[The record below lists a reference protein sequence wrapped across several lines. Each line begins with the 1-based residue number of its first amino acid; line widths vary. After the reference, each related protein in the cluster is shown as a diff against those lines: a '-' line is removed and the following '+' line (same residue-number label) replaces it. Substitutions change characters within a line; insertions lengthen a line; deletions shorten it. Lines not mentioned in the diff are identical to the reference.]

1 MGASGYELLHREA
14 SRQGAFSPMTL
25 EDALNELY
33 QGRTN
38 VAIQAALICMP
49 KTDLQRVFA
58 DYVSSRGLDEDIWQ
72 KDVELS
78 WPYIT

>member
-1 MGASGYELLHREA
+1 
-14 SRQGAFSPMTL
+14 MTL
-25 EDALNELY
+25 EDALDELY

-38 VAIQAALICMP
+38 VAIQAALIGMP

-58 DYVSSRGLDEDIWQ
+58 DYVSSRGGFTADAWQ
-72 KDVELS
+72 KDDEVS

>member
-1 MGASGYELLHREA
+1 
-14 SRQGAFSPMTL
+14 MTL
-25 EDALNELY
+25 QDALNELY

-38 VAIQAALICMP
+38 VATQAACIGMS
-49 KTDLQRVFA
+49 KTELQQVFA
-58 DYVSSRGLDEDIWQ
+58 DYVSSRGLDDDIWE

>member
-1 MGASGYELLHREA
+1 
-14 SRQGAFSPMTL
+14 MTL
-25 EDALNELY
+25 EDALDELY

-38 VAIQAALICMP
+38 VAIQAALIGMP

-58 DYVSSRGLDEDIWQ
+58 DYVSSRGGFTEDVWQ

>member
-1 MGASGYELLHREA
+1 
-14 SRQGAFSPMTL
+14 MTL

-38 VAIQAALICMP
+38 VAIQAASIGMP
-49 KTDLQRVFA
+49 KAELQRVFA
-58 DYVSSRGLDEDIWQ
+58 DYVSSRGGFTADAWQ

>member
-1 MGASGYELLHREA
+1 
-14 SRQGAFSPMTL
+14 MTL

-38 VAIQAALICMP
+38 VATQAARIGMH
-49 KTDLQRVFA
+49 KTDLQQVFA
-58 DYVSSRGLDEDIWQ
+58 DYVSSRGLDDDIWE
-72 KDVELS
+72 KDVQLS